1 LRDDSPLDS
10 LPGRG
15 AELRFKDKVAFITGA
30 GSGLGACHARGLARE
45 GAAIV
50 AVDVA
55 APDEISRELKGL
67 GAQVHGVQADV
78 TREEEV
84 GRAVEEAVSRFG
96 RIDILVNNA
105 GGGRVPRREG
115 VDDLIDVVQWRR
127 LMELNLTSAVLCC
140 NFVAPH
146 MRRQR
151 YGRIVNISSRAARG
165 VGWFSAVSTGYITSK
180 IGIIGLT
187 RDLAV
192 RLGPDGITVNCIL
205 PAFVV
210 SSPAMQARWD
220 AMSEAEHQRLIT
232 ETPLRRLPRPEEI
245 SNVVLFLAS
254 DDASYVTGASID
266 VNGGS
271 TMG

>member
-1 LRDDSPLDS
+1 MRL
-10 LPGRG
+10 
-15 AELRFKDKVAFITGA
+15 KDKVAVITGA
-30 GSGLGACHARGLARE
+30 GSGLGATHARVMARE

-50 AVDVA
+50 AVDIA
-55 APDEISRELKGL
+55 DPDAIVSELKGFGAEVL
-67 GAQVHGVQADV
+67 GLQADV
-78 TREEEV
+78 TQEEDV
-84 GRAVEEAVSRFG
+84 RRFVEQAASWLG

-115 VDDLIDVVQWRR
+115 VEELIDLVQWRR
-127 LMELNLTSAVLCC
+127 LMEMNLTSTVLCC
-140 NFVAPH
+140 NCVAPH
-146 MRRQR
+146 MRHQR

-165 VGWFSAVSTGYITSK
+165 IGWFSGVSTGYITSK
-180 IGIIGLT
+180 IGVIGLT
-187 RDLAV
+187 RDLAA

-220 AMSEAEHQRLIT
+220 SMNEAEHRRLIA
-232 ETPLRRLPRPEEI
+232 ETPLRRLPQPEEI

-254 DDASYVTGASID
+254 DDASYVTGTSID

-271 TMG
+271 TMA

>member
-1 LRDDSPLDS
+1 M
-10 LPGRG
+10 
-15 AELRFKDKVAFITGA
+15 RFENRVAFITGA
-30 GSGLGACHARGLARE
+30 AGGLGSTYARAMARE

-50 AVDVA
+50 AVDM
-55 APDEISRELKGL
+55 APADALVRELESA
-67 GAQVHGVQADV
+67 GAEAIGIRADV
-78 TREEEV
+78 TREDDV
-84 GRAVEEAVSRFG
+84 RRAAAAAAERFG

-115 VDDLIDVVQWRR
+115 VDDLIDLEQWRT
-127 LMELNLTSAVLCC
+127 LMEMNLTSSVLCC
-140 NFVAPH
+140 NFVAPF

-180 IGIIGLT
+180 IGVIGLT
-187 RDLAV
+187 RDLAA

-210 SSPAMQARWD
+210 SGPAMQARWD
-220 AMSEAEHQRLIT
+220 AMSDAEHQRLIA
-232 ETPLRRLPRPEEI
+232 ETPLRRMPRPDEI

-254 DDASYVTGASID
+254 DDASYVTGAAID

-271 TMG
+271 TMA